1 MAANFDN
8 ADPIAAAAD
17 YLLKLHG
24 QVSQVNCAGMVTD
37 PNDKELHDEYK
48 PLSEAYNELEQALK
62 SPELSV
68 PLKIQQCW
76 PMSSN
81 LRGTSIIQSR
91 LVIYKRR
98 FSRVE
103 D

>member
-1 MAANFDN
+1 
-8 ADPIAAAAD
+8 
-17 YLLKLHG
+17 
-24 QVSQVNCAGMVTD
+24 MVTD
-37 PNDKELHDEYK
+37 TNDKELHDEYK

-81 LRGTSIIQSR
+81 LRGTGIIKSR
-91 LVIYKRR
+91 WVGNKR
-98 FSRVE
+98 
-103 D
+103 